1 MARSE
6 FHDSYDDPVN
16 VRAEILDTPIGEL
29 RLCDPITVD
38 ADATVADAVEAMND
52 HHIGC
57 VLVTRNNRLV
67 GIFTERDV
75 LTKVVFK
82 HDAALTPIEA
92 VMTPDPE
99 VLELDGTIAYALNMM
114 SVGGYR
120 HLPVVNRSGEPV
132 AVLSVR
138 DIVDF
143 LVQLY
148 PEDVLNLPP
157 CPSKGI
163 ADSID
168 GG

>member
-1 MARSE
+1 MVRSE
-6 FHDSYDDPVN
+6 FHDSYDDPIAM
-16 VRAEILDTPIGEL
+16 RAEILDTPIGEL
-29 RLCDPITVD
+29 PLRDPITVE

-57 VLVTRNNRLV
+57 VLVLREGRLV

-82 HDAALTPIEA
+82 HDAALTPIES
-92 VMTPDPE
+92 VMTPRPE

-120 HLPVVNRSGEPV
+120 HLPVVDRDGRPV

-138 DIVDF
+138 DIVDY

-157 CPSKGI
+157 TPSKGI